1 MRGKNSSKKN
11 KTKTVEEILQ
21 KLTVRDRAIYGLL
34 TNPDC
39 IHTQSAV
46 ARRLHIA
53 KSTVSNVTSKLLAVK
68 VIYKHKN
75 DKKLI
80 IYRKGINYQIV
91 ESHLEIDKINGDYQR
106 LLNHQ
111 VVEPSSEKIPHQ
123 SIWRM
128 HLGHGGWIDIT
139 VEKEGTIH
147 SFDERINE
155 NKTIPI
161 ILFGEAKPNEKM
173 KGLIKWDARI
183 MTDRGSM
190 LIRYQKSKNP
200 KGISTFGICPASLL
214 ICGSDDRIQKGQAMD
229 FFYGM
234 IVPIFNKMEK
244 WGGWKFKKD
253 SDGNYEFRSKAI
265 PEFGAD
271 SYVAKIMTD
280 LRGKYFG
287 IPGVTKD
294 WYDTSGEAGSLG
306 EYETNDTE
314 LVVALSNLPERDNR
328 AEQLNI
334 LLKEFGIRI
343 DDLTGRVVS
352 IEKKIEGG
360 ES

>member
-1 MRGKNSSKKN
+1 MRGKNSSKKK

-21 KLTVRDRAIYGLL
+21 KLTIRDRAIYGLL

-53 KSTVSNVTSKLLAVK
+53 KSTVSNVTSKLLAAK

-128 HLGHGGWIDIT
+128 HLGHGGWIDVT
-139 VEKEGTIH
+139 VEKEGAIH

-173 KGLIKWDARI
+173 KGLIQWTARI

-190 LIRYQKSKNP
+190 PIRYQKSKNP
-200 KGISTFGICPASLL
+200 KGVSIFGICPASLL
-214 ICGSDDRIQKGQAMD
+214 ICGSDDRIQKGQSMD
-229 FFYGM
+229 YFYGM

-253 SDGNYEFRSKAI
+253 SDGNYEFRTKAI
-265 PEFGAD
+265 PEFGGD
-271 SYVAKIMTD
+271 SHITKIMTD
-280 LRGKYFG
+280 LRGEYFG

-294 WYDTSGEAGSLG
+294 WYDSSDEAGPLG

-314 LVVALSNLPERDNR
+314 LVVALSNLPNTNSMVKRH
-328 AEQLNI
+328 EQI
-334 LLKEFGIRI
+334 LKIFGIRI
-343 DDLTGRVVS
+343 NDLTDRVTSV
-352 IEKKIEGG
+352 ENEIEGG
-360 ES
+360 KS